1 MDISKV
7 VGVDVGRRFKRRKGR
22 GTGSGAGK
30 TSSRGS
36 KGAAS
41 RSGYGGLLHHEGGQM
56 PLIRRIPKRGFSN
69 SLFRIEYEAVNLDR
83 VAQFAGQTV
92 TIDLLKEHGLLKKKT
107 KRFKILGGGELTGK
121 TDIVADAFSKS
132 ALVKIEAAGGKAT
145 VFVAETG
152 ATETCATGTG
162 ASATDGQAS

>member
-41 RSGYGGLLHHEGGQM
+41 RSGFGGLLHHEGGQM
-56 PLIRRIPKRGFSN
+56 PLIRRLPKRGFSN
-69 SLFRIEYEAVNLDR
+69 SLFRVEYEAVNLDR
-83 VAQFAGQTV
+83 LAPFAGQTV
-92 TIDLLKEHGLLKKKT
+92 NIDLLKEHGLLKKKT
-107 KRFKILGGGELTGK
+107 QRFKVLSGGELAGK
-121 TDIVADAFSKS
+121 TDVFADAFSK
-132 ALVKIEAAGGKAT
+132 AAIVKIEAAGGTAT
-145 VFVAETG
+145 IVVP
-152 ATETCATGTG
+152 
-162 ASATDGQAS
+162 ATDGQAS

>member
-41 RSGYGGLLHHEGGQM
+41 RSGFGGLLHHEGGQM
-56 PLIRRIPKRGFSN
+56 PLIRRLPKRGFSN
-69 SLFRIEYEAVNLDR
+69 SLFRVEYEAVNLDR
-83 VAQFAGQTV
+83 LAPFAGQTV
-92 TIDLLKEHGLLKKKT
+92 TIELLKEHGLLKKKT
-107 KRFKILGGGELTGK
+107 VRFKILSGGELTGK
-121 TDIVADAFSKS
+121 TDVVADAFSK
-132 ALVKIEAAGGKAT
+132 AAIVKIEAAGGTAT
-145 VFVAETG
+145 IVVP
-152 ATETCATGTG
+152 
-162 ASATDGQAS
+162 ATDGQAS

>member
-41 RSGYGGLLHHEGGQM
+41 RSGFGGRLHHEGGQM

-69 SLFRIEYEAVNLDR
+69 SLFRVEYEAVNVSQL
-83 VAQFAGQTV
+83 AQFAGEHV
-92 TIDLLKEHGLLKKKT
+92 TLDFLKQHGTRLVQSPSC
-107 KRFKILGGGELTGK
+107 FVVGEEMP
-121 TDIVADAFSKS
+121 A
-132 ALVKIEAAGGKAT
+132 AL
-145 VFVAETG
+145 FYF
-152 ATETCATGTG
+152 
-162 ASATDGQAS
+162 